1 MKLAQFACAF
11 GRHRLDPSKIRR
23 IHGSQVSRCL
33 HCNRPMEEVTPHVW
47 EVQRVRDAGLGRRHF
62 P

>member
-11 GRHRLDPSKIRR
+11 GRHRLDPGKVRR

-33 HCNRPMEEVTPHVW
+33 HCNLPMEEVTPHVW